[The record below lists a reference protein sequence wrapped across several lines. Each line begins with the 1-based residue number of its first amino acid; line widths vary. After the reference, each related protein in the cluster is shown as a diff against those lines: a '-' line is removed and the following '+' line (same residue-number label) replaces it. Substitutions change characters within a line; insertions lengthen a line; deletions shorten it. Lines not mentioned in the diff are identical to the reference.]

1 MCAPS
6 RRSVL
11 RALCALPRFT
21 RGVARARGAMSA
33 HSPAQVHFKDDLST
47 DEWRLVQKMKQ
58 VFANGVQQW

>member
-1 MCAPS
+1 
-6 RRSVL
+6 
-11 RALCALPRFT
+11 
-21 RGVARARGAMSA
+21 MSA